1 MVHVRSPSG
10 WRRRAGRA
18 GQLARRQKD
27 AGDRMAAAAP
37 AKAEAAEG
45 EAPAAKK
52 GGKKKLLLI
61 LLPLLLLIGV
71 GAGLWFTGILPKL
84 LGMGP
89 PPEETTEAA
98 AEPAPPPRSPP
109 AFVDLPEIVANL
121 NVPGRRASFVRLRAK
136 LEITRA
142 EDTAAVQAAMPRLQD
157 LFQTYL
163 REVRPEELRG
173 SAGTHRLREELI
185 ARANLAAAPAR
196 VTDVL
201 FVEML
206 VQ

>member
-1 MVHVRSPSG
+1 MVRVRSPSG